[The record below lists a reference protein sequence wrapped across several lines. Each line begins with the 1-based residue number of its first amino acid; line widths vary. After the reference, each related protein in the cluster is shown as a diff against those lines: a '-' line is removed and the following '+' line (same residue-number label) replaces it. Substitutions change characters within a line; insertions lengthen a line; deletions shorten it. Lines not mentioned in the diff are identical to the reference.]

1 MLVAHA
7 TWHGGALCLW
17 AEDSA
22 LPATT
27 RIRTSPKP
35 HPFATSDF
43 TGTSYAAVTRGAPR
57 IEPTLILPGAA
68 TGPVPSPEL
77 AREPT
82 SGRPKPHPWRV
93 PALVLDPFA
102 AMTLLHLATDAEDV
116 VRGADLR
123 FFAHIAEE
131 AVHLASRGRVLPS
144 LVREDGDLTAR
155 WRPVI
160 TGDDASRFRE
170 LAAAMPPACRAADE
184 DRSAS
189 DVLLDALSGLVDAA
203 VRGVV
208 PHPLLPERTGRVPDR
223 LPLAERWAAAL
234 TGPDPSVSREP
245 GDDPDAL
252 AAELDAWAAAARRS
266 TGPLRVCFRLV
277 EPPSPDGEPAEPQPW
292 TVEFA
297 VQGTDDPSLY
307 VPAAALWTGEVTSV
321 PNAEETLLTGLGR
334 ALRLYPDIAQAL
346 RVATPTSVT
355 TDAEGAFRFLR
366 EAAPLLSAAGFGV
379 QLPQWAGRARL
390 GMKLTTRSKTTSEGS
405 GAATSSG
412 FGLDSLVDFRW
423 DLAIEG
429 EDITEEEL
437 AELARLKAPL
447 VRLRG
452 KWVELD
458 ERQLASALDF
468 LKQRRTGE
476 MTAAQ
481 AVRAAIHAGDDALP
495 LLGIDADG
503 ALGDLLSG
511 EADRRL
517 EPMSTPDD
525 FEGTLRPYQERGLA
539 WLSFLDGLGLG
550 AILADDMGLGKCI
563 LPETPVLING
573 ALVSAKDAWARFS
586 GVIEPDGEGEWS
598 TPTTTLTTNS
608 IDKTGKIVP
617 APIIRLYR
625 QHVRETIRS
634 VRLNDGS
641 EIRITRRHRLL
652 GVDDWIRDLRPGA
665 RVCVP
670 AKLSV
675 SGEPADPD
683 LTAFLAWQISEG
695 HEGDHYAGSITQK
708 KLPILKELHETLLR
722 IGRRYGLIINKP
734 SIVIPTNGRTPY
746 LRFTSKDYA
755 HFLEELGYRWGRV
768 SAHKKIPE
776 FITSAG
782 DATTALFLR
791 HYFAAEG
798 SVSTTMKMIE
808 VSSASSWMLQQV
820 STMLR
825 RHGIWMR
832 MTVKYKSATN
842 GTVIKRPYT
851 VGIISGPS
859 LRTFRDV
866 IGIADATK
874 QEQLDRLC
882 DTPHNT
888 NVEGIPACDL
898 LSDARRLTG
907 LPMRHFEVGPVY
919 FSGTQEMSKSTATT
933 AVAAMD
939 AMISGEAAAAYQRKK
954 KSKWTS
960 QTLACYERL
969 DGEGL
974 RKIRDLLEDRASRE
988 VFYAK
993 VVAVE
998 DIEYEGWVYDFEVA
1012 EHHNYVAAGMLC
1024 HNTAQTLALL
1034 TADRS
1039 KRRSGPTLLIGPMSL
1054 VGNWQREA
1062 ARFTP
1067 KLRVYVHHGGGRH
1080 RGEDLVKA
1088 AAEADVVV
1096 TTYGTAARDHEALA
1110 AIAWDR
1116 VICDEAQAL
1125 KNSGT
1130 RQARAVRSIPARSR
1144 IALTG
1149 TPVENHL
1156 TELWSIMEFT
1166 NPGMLGPRQAFR
1178 ERFAVP
1184 IEAYGDEEAAASLHR
1199 ATGPFILRRLKTDKT
1214 IITDL
1219 PEKQEIKVWC
1229 NLTPE
1234 QASLYQATVEDML
1247 DQIAN
1252 SEGIER
1258 RGLVLATMAKLKQ
1271 VCNHPAHLLKDG
1283 SRLHGRSGKL
1293 ERLEEIC
1300 AEVVEQGEKALV
1312 FTQYAEFGAMLRPHL
1327 ETKLD
1332 RPVLWLH
1339 GGVAKKQRDELIRHF
1354 QEGSDPA
1361 IFLLS
1366 LKAAGT
1372 GLNLT
1377 AANHVVHVD
1386 RWWNPAVEDQ
1396 ATDRAF
1402 RIGQTKNVQVRKFVC
1417 VGTIEERVDEMIER
1431 KKALAERIVGTGEG
1445 WLTELSVADL
1455 REIMRLDP
1463 EAVSD

>member
-7 TWHGGALCLW
+7 AWHGGALCLW

-27 RIRTSPKP
+27 RVRTSPKP

-43 TGTSYAAVTRGAPR
+43 AGTSYAAVTHGAPR
-57 IEPTLILPGAA
+57 IEPTLLLPGAA
-68 TGPVPSPEL
+68 TGPFPSPEL
-77 AREPT
+77 AREPA
-82 SGRPKPHPWRV
+82 SRRPAPHPWRI
-93 PALVLDPFA
+93 PALVLDPIA
-102 AMTLLHLATDAEDV
+102 AMTLLHLAGDAEDV
-116 VRGADLR
+116 IRGADLR
-123 FFAHIAEE
+123 FFAHVAEE
-131 AVHLASRGRVLPS
+131 AVHLASRGRVLPA
-144 LVREDGDLTAR
+144 LVRQDGDLAAR
-155 WRPVI
+155 WRPVV
-160 TGDDASRFRE
+160 TGDDAARFRE
-170 LAAAMPPACRAADE
+170 LAATMPPACRAADE

-223 LPLAERWAAAL
+223 LPLTERWAAAL
-234 TGPDPSVSREP
+234 TGPDPTVPREP

-277 EPPSPDGEPAEPQPW
+277 EPPAPDGETAAQEPW

-334 ALRLYPDIAQAL
+334 ALRLYPDVAQAL

-390 GMKLTTRSKTTSEGS
+390 GMKLTTRTKTASEA

-429 EDITEEEL
+429 EDVTEEEL
-437 AELARLKAPL
+437 AELARLKTPL

-452 KWVELD
+452 TWVELD

-476 MTAAQ
+476 MTASQ

-495 LLGIDADG
+495 LLQLDADG
-503 ALGDLLSG
+503 PLGDLLSG

-563 LPETPVLING
+563 APETPVLINS
-573 ALVSAKDAWARFS
+573 ALVSAEDAWARFS
-586 GVIEPDGEGEWS
+586 GTIEADGEGEWS
-598 TPTTTLTTNS
+598 TPTMPLTTNS
-608 IDKTGKIVP
+608 IDKTGRIVR
-617 APIIRLYR
+617 AQIARLYR
-625 QHVRETIRS
+625 QHVRETIRR
-634 VRLNDGS
+634 VRLDDGS
-641 EIRITRRHRLL
+641 EIRVTRRHRLL
-652 GVDDWIRDLRPGA
+652 GVDGWVRELRVGE

-670 AKLSV
+670 ARLPI
-675 SGEPADPD
+675 SGEPVDPD
-683 LTAFLAWQISEG
+683 LTVFLAWQISEG
-695 HEGDHYAGSITQK
+695 YEGDHYAGKITQK
-708 KLPILKELHETLLR
+708 SPAILKELHERL
-722 IGRRYGLIINKP
+722 P
-734 SIVIPTNGRTPY
+734 
-746 LRFTSKDYA
+746 
-755 HFLEELGYRWGRV
+755 YRWGRV
-768 SAHKKIPE
+768 SAHKEIPE
-776 FITSAG
+776 FITSAD

-798 SVSTTMKMIE
+798 SVNSALKIIE
-808 VSSASSWMLQQV
+808 VSSASPWMIQQV
-820 STMLR
+820 SMMLR

-832 MTVKYKSATN
+832 VKTEYKRATN
-842 GTVIKRPYT
+842 GAGAKRPYV
-851 VGIISGPS
+851 VGIIGGPS
-859 LRTFRDV
+859 LRTFQDR
-866 IGIADATK
+866 IGIADAVK
-874 QEQLDRLC
+874 QQKLDRLC
-882 DTPHNT
+882 DTAHNT
-888 NVEGIPACDL
+888 NVEGIPAC
-898 LSDARRLTG
+898 
-907 LPMRHFEVGPVY
+907 E
-919 FSGTQEMSKSTATT
+919 
-933 AVAAMD
+933 
-939 AMISGEAAAAYQRKK
+939 
-954 KSKWTS
+954 
-960 QTLACYERL
+960 
-969 DGEGL
+969 
-974 RKIRDLLEDRASRE
+974 EDRAGRE

-993 VVAVE
+993 VLSIE
-998 DIEYEGWVYDFEVA
+998 DVEYEGWVYDFEVT

-1080 RGEDLVKA
+1080 CGEDLAKA
-1088 AAEADVVV
+1088 AADVDLVL

-1110 AIAWDR
+1110 TIAWDR

-1130 RQARAVRSIPARSR
+1130 RQARTVRSIPARSR

-1156 TELWSIMEFT
+1156 TELWSIMEFS
-1166 NPGMLGPRQAFR
+1166 NPGMLGPRQTFR

-1184 IEAYGDEEAAASLHR
+1184 IEAHGDEEAAAALHR
-1199 ATGPFILRRLKTDKT
+1199 ATGPFILRRLKTDKS

-1234 QASLYQATVEDML
+1234 QASLYQATVDDML
-1247 DQIAN
+1247 EQVAS

-1283 SRLHGRSGKL
+1283 SRLPGRSGKL

-1312 FTQYAEFGAMLRPHL
+1312 FTQYAEFGTMLRPHL

-1339 GGVAKKQRDELIRHF
+1339 GGVPKKQRDELIRRF
-1354 QEGSDPA
+1354 QEDPDPA

-1372 GLNLT
+1372 GLTLT

-1402 RIGQTKNVQVRKFVC
+1402 RIGQTKNVQVRKFIC